1 MASVTKI
8 VEMIEYHS
16 NTYLLNII
24 NSDNAFNPNLALRG
38 KSLVSIAIINNNF
51 DIFRALVN
59 HSKFNQNIQIG
70 RILQRIS
77 LCDIYENRRYLDE
90 LYKINFNF
98 DLKYFSINECP
109 NIFNE
114 IFEKIDKSDFSKLMQ
129 MCKFS
134 IANFDTFKTIFNY
147 LIQNFPA
154 QMSKEVIDN
163 AFLIPIYNGSTNNN
177 NIIALVDLIKSSNY
191 DIFKCLNKNA
201 SYYLFQNYYKNT
213 DHSKIV
219 LNYLKGQITDKY
231 NDLFDD
237 ILGYLYITSD
247 YSRNKSLMNFA
258 NSFIN
263 NYDTYK
269 ELYLSINNDKHD
281 KSIINICFD
290 YYTIYRWN
298 FYETTILKFIDM
310 LFVKGV
316 ITTNPFNKLDI
327 QTLTNLKYNL
337 MHRPANDLTI
347 MKLGVKSIILR
358 CLHFGFKTTPN
369 MSELLPLV
377 FKPEE
382 IPNME
387 ALAKAII
394 PHSFVTVVKK
404 ITVKKNKADIQV

>member
-24 NSDNAFNPNLALRG
+24 NSDIKFNPNLALRG

-70 RILQRIS
+70 RLLQRIS

-134 IANFDTFKTIFNY
+134 MVNFDTFKTIFDY
-147 LIQNFPA
+147 LIQNFPT
-154 QMSKEVIDN
+154 QMTKEVIDN
-163 AFLIPIYNGSTNNN
+163 AFLIPIYNGSTNYN

-201 SYYLFQNYYKNT
+201 SYYLFHNYYKNT

-237 ILGYLYITSD
+237 ILGYLNITSD

-281 KSIINICFD
+281 KSIINMFFEFYI
-290 YYTIYRWN
+290 INRWN
-298 FYETTILKFIDM
+298 FYESTILKFIDI
-310 LFVKGV
+310 LFVKGI

-337 MHRPANDLTI
+337 MHKPAYDLAI
-347 MKLGVKSIILR
+347 MKPGVKSIILR
-358 CLHFGFKTTPN
+358 CMHFGFKTTPN
-369 MSELLPLV
+369 MKEILPLV
-377 FKPEE
+377 FTPEE
-382 IPNME
+382 LPNID
-387 ALAKAII
+387 ALAKAIV
-394 PHSFVTVVKK
+394 PHSFITVTKK
-404 ITVKKNKADIQV
+404 ITIKKKADIKI